1 MGGTIRGRNGNQ
13 GVLMTSSDN
22 PHLTIGSHSVA
33 QPPLRG
39 AYIILAGP
47 GTGKTT
53 LLTERVLHI
62 IDSKQN
68 ERSKILALTFTNRA
82 SAEMRARL
90 RSHGDHLLSRL
101 FVGTFH
107 GFATH
112 VLRSHG
118 DAIGLD
124 SEFVILDRNDQKSV
138 LQDLYDDGEI
148 GEGVN
153 IDSIVTAFSRRKSRT
168 VLFSDEQT
176 EVPSYASE
184 SLARIHQKYQAR
196 LRRSNALDFGDLII
210 ECLRLFTENPGI
222 RDLYRIA
229 YPYVLIDEFQDTT
242 PVQFDLLKEIIRPEE
257 PNAFAVADED
267 QLIFEWNEARLET
280 VNLYLQTFD
289 AKMTYSTLTHRC
301 PPVVVEA
308 ANAVIANNSLRVKAK
323 PAIQTQLR
331 ERGAIFLHEAR
342 DEDAEASFVAANVQA
357 LHQSQTPLSEIAVIG
372 RSRRVLQPINSNFD
386 IAGIAAGQPS
396 TAGLS
401 GDEDGEAILR
411 LLRWLQNP
419 RDEQSARRVIQYL
432 RPSLGNVFDHSV
444 QAGLRE
450 GLPLETALAEIP
462 DEMKGNQIRELLG
475 KTSQWRLLARDT
487 SMLIGSLRN
496 DLPGLVEDSDKEHG
510 MEWALTTMESL
521 LHETSNTPHTRL
533 TDFLASLPVIV
544 GARSATPGGA
554 VSVLTFHQAKGLEFT
569 SVFLVGI
576 ADGVFPDFRSTDS
589 TRSLEEE
596 RRLFYVGLTRT
607 KRDVFLTLPLSRR
620 TAAGRV
626 VPSSRSR
633 FVNEIPSQLLT
644 QL

>member
-1 MGGTIRGRNGNQ
+1 
-13 GVLMTSSDN
+13 MTSYGNRQPIDS
-22 PHLTIGSHSVA
+22 SYSVA
-33 QPPLRG
+33 QPPLSG

-62 IDSKQN
+62 IESTPD

-82 SAEMRARL
+82 AAEMRTRL
-90 RSHGDHLLSRL
+90 RAHGDHFLSRL

-118 DAIGLD
+118 DAIGLA
-124 SEFVILDRNDQKSV
+124 SEFAILDQSDQRSV

-153 IDSIVTAFSRRKSRT
+153 IDSIVTAFSRTKSRGPIVT
-168 VLFSDEQT
+168 NGQRDQASFS
-176 EVPSYASE
+176 SE
-184 SLARIHQKYQAR
+184 SLEHIHQKYQAR
-196 LRRSNALDFGDLII
+196 LKRSNALDFGDLII
-210 ECLRLFTENPGI
+210 ECLRLFADNPGI
-222 RDLYRIA
+222 RNLYRTA
-229 YPYVLIDEFQDTT
+229 YPYVVIDEFQDTT
-242 PVQFDLLKEIIRPEE
+242 PIQFNLLKEIIRPEE

-289 AKMTYSTLTHRC
+289 AQMTYSTLSHRC

-308 ANAVIANNSLRVKAK
+308 ANAIIATNRFRVKAK
-323 PAIQTQLR
+323 PAIQTRLR
-331 ERGAIFLHEAR
+331 ERGTIFLYEAN
-342 DEDAEASFVAANVQA
+342 DEEAEASFVAAKVQG
-357 LHQSQTPLSEIAVIG
+357 LHQSHTPLSEIAVIG
-372 RSRRVLQPINSNFD
+372 RSRRVLQAINSEFD
-386 IAGIAAGQPS
+386 TAGIAAGQPS

-432 RPSLGNVFDHSV
+432 RPSLGNVFDQSV

-462 DEMKGNQIRELLG
+462 EELKGDQVRQLLG
-475 KTSQWRLLARDT
+475 TISQWRLLTRNT
-487 SMLIGSLRN
+487 SMLISSLRN
-496 DLPGLVEDSDKEHG
+496 DLPNLAEDSYKEHG
-510 MEWALTTMESL
+510 IEQALTTMETL

-544 GARSATPGGA
+544 GARGKTPGGA

-569 SVFLVGI
+569 SVFIVGM

-589 TRSLEEE
+589 ARSLEEE

-607 KRDVFLTLPLSRR
+607 KRDVFLTLPRSRR
-620 TAAGRV
+620 TIAGRV

-633 FVNEIPSQLLT
+633 FVSEIPRQLLT